1 MLKIYK
7 TTQVEKKLKKA
18 KKISADSWIDM
29 ISPTQEEI
37 QKVLEMTNIDEDLII
52 KMLDDEERP
61 RIEVTDNATLVV
73 IDTPYLE
80 ANDKDHFVY
89 NTSPLGIIITDNN
102 YVITVSPSGTKV
114 LSNFK
119 KNKVKDFRTAKKT
132 RFLIQILIETAT
144 EYIRVLNKVNKRIE
158 IKEQVLS
165 KSTSNKDLI
174 DMLDIEKTLVYFLT
188 SLKANDLVLEK
199 LSKGKILP
207 LYEGDSDLLDDAIV
221 EIKQAIEQSEI
232 QRNILESITDTYAT
246 IVSNNMNE
254 VMKFLAGVTIVISI
268 PTMIS
273 SFLGMNVPFG
283 DVGENPLSAIIIFIV
298 SIIISVIIAII
309 LKKKNLL

>member
-7 TTQVEKKLKKA
+7 TTQVEKKVKKA
-18 KKISADSWIDM
+18 KKISEDSWIDM
-29 ISPTQEEI
+29 ISPTKEEI
-37 QKVLEMTNIDEDLII
+37 EKVLDMTNIEENLIL

-61 RIEVTDNATLVV
+61 RIDVTDNATLVV

-80 ANDKDHFVY
+80 ENDKDHFVY

-102 YVITVSPSGTKV
+102 YVITISPNGTKV

-119 KNKVKDFRTAKKT
+119 KNKIKDFRTAKKT

-144 EYIRVLNKVNKRIE
+144 EYIKALKVIDRKID
-158 IKEQVLS
+158 IKEKVLS

-199 LSKGKILP
+199 LSKGNILP

-221 EIKQAIEQSEI
+221 ENKQAIEQSEI

-246 IVSNNMNE
+246 IISNNLNE

-283 DVGENPLSAIIIFIV
+283 NIGEDPFAAIIILIV
-298 SIIISVIIAII
+298 SIVISVIIAII